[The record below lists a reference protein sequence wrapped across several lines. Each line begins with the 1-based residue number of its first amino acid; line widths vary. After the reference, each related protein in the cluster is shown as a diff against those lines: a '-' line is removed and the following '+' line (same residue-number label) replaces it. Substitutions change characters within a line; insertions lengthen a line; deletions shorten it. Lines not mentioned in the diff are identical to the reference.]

1 MDVYLAAASLQPFVF
16 HGRNDLGKLLLLESF
31 FYASKRMQEIIPY
44 AEKLLLDS
52 GAFTFVNSR
61 KNETVDWNE
70 YVDRYAEFIK
80 SNNISLFF
88 ELDIDKLIGYGNV
101 LKLRKRLELKTGR
114 QCIPVWHKSRGK
126 QAFSDMCKEYSYISI
141 GGLVGAGGAGAGAYS
156 SALQKYFPWFID
168 IAHENGAKIHAL
180 GFTSLEGLRKY
191 HFDSVDSTSWKSGN
205 RFGGVYQF
213 NGESINHIQKKKNQR
228 MTNTRELL
236 CHNFN
241 EWVKFQRYA
250 KEYL

>member
-61 KNETVDWNE
+61 KNEPVDWNE

-80 SNNISLFF
+80 SNNLCLFF

-101 LKLRKRLELKTGR
+101 LKLRKRLELKSG
-114 QCIPVWHKSRGK
+114 
-126 QAFSDMCKEYSYISI
+126 SYEI
-141 GGLVGAGGAGAGAYS
+141 
-156 SALQKYFPWFID
+156 
-168 IAHENGAKIHAL
+168 
-180 GFTSLEGLRKY
+180 
-191 HFDSVDSTSWKSGN
+191 
-205 RFGGVYQF
+205 
-213 NGESINHIQKKKNQR
+213 
-228 MTNTRELL
+228 
-236 CHNFN
+236 
-241 EWVKFQRYA
+241 
-250 KEYL
+250 